1 MTSSGVELVAR
12 LILDT
17 SAYSHFRRG
26 HNLVLDFVAGAGI
39 VFLPTTVLG
48 ELEAGFELGSRAK
61 DNRLLLGEFLDEP
74 FVSSL
79 PVTAAV
85 ARRYGQVFA
94 ELRRNGTPIPVNDIW
109 IAASSLD
116 CGGHL
121 LTFDHD
127 YKNVASLDCTILEP

>member
-1 MTSSGVELVAR
+1 M
-12 LILDT
+12 
-17 SAYSHFRRG
+17 
-26 HNLVLDFVAGAGI
+26 LDFVAGACI
-39 VFLPTTVLG
+39 VFLPTTFLG
-48 ELEAGFELGSRAK
+48 ELEAGFELGNRAK
-61 DNRLLLGEFLDEP
+61 ANRLLLGEFLAEP

-94 ELRRNGTPIPVNDIW
+94 QLRRKSTPIPVNDIW

-121 LTFDHD
+121 LTFDYD
-127 YKNVASLDCTILEP
+127 YKNVASLDCTILGSGQE

>member
-1 MTSSGVELVAR
+1 MTSSGVELLAR
-12 LILDT
+12 LVLDT

-26 HNLVLDFVAGAGI
+26 HELVHDFVAGAGI

-48 ELEAGFELGSRAK
+48 ELEAGFELGSRPK

-121 LTFDHD
+121 LTFDGD

>member
-1 MTSSGVELVAR
+1 
-12 LILDT
+12 
-17 SAYSHFRRG
+17 
-26 HNLVLDFVAGAGI
+26 VLDFVAGAGM

-48 ELEAGFELGSRAK
+48 ELEAGFELGSRPK
-61 DNRLLLGEFLDEP
+61 DNRFFLGEFLAEP

-79 PVTAAV
+79 PVTPAV
-85 ARRYGQVFA
+85 ARRYGHVFA

-121 LTFDHD
+121 LTFDGD

>member
-1 MTSSGVELVAR
+1 MPSSGVELVAR
-12 LILDT
+12 LVLDT

-26 HNLVLDFVAGAGI
+26 HDLVLDFVAGAGI
-39 VFLPTTVLG
+39 VLLPTTVLG

-61 DNRLLLGEFLDEP
+61 DNRLMLGEFLDEP

-79 PVTAAV
+79 PVTPAV
-85 ARRYGQVFA
+85 ARRYGRVFA

-109 IAASSLD
+109 IAASTLD

-121 LTFDHD
+121 LTFDGD
-127 YKNVASLDCTILEP
+127 YKNVAPLDCTILEP

>member
-1 MTSSGVELVAR
+1 
-12 LILDT
+12 
-17 SAYSHFRRG
+17 
-26 HNLVLDFVAGAGI
+26 VLDFVAGAGI

-48 ELEAGFELGSRAK
+48 ELEAGFELGARPK

-94 ELRRNGTPIPVNDIW
+94 ELRRNGTPIPVNHIW

-121 LTFDHD
+121 LTFDGD
-127 YKNVASLDCTILEP
+127 YHNVPSLDCTILEP

>member
-17 SAYSHFRRG
+17 SAYSHFRHG
-26 HNLVLDFVAGAGI
+26 HDLVLDFLAGAGI
-39 VFLPTTVLG
+39 VYLPTTVLG

-79 PVTAAV
+79 PVTVAV
-85 ARRYGQVFA
+85 ARRYGLVFA

-109 IAASSLD
+109 IAASTLD

-121 LTFDHD
+121 LTFDGD